1 MSVLSAAYYLLYMLT
16 RAMLMPVLSQKAVW
30 IYVAAQGSTIGNAAA
45 TADKRSYVT
54 SNAGVGIAVDA
65 PGVTVTNVAV
75 GVGPSGENAGNSG
88 TAGIYLFSTASDF
101 RLVKRTRTHTETKR
115 ACHTKTNPTSC
126 VVEDADRDSAPFYGL
141 LGV

>member
-1 MSVLSAAYYLLYMLT
+1 M
-16 RAMLMPVLSQKAVW
+16 RAMLMPALFQKAVW

-75 GVGPSGENAGNSG
+75 GIGPSGENAGNSG
-88 TAGIYLFSTASDF
+88 TAGIYLFSSASDF
-101 RLVKRTRTHTETKR
+101 RLVTHTNTNTNKNQTR
-115 ACHTKTNPTSC
+115 IVTAKTIPRLGFGVWS
-126 VVEDADRDSAPFYGL
+126 RILPGFRSFHGL
-141 LGV
+141 TWV